1 MSAKTTDRPS
11 RVAGGVLIAGS
22 LLLGCDGRDQ
32 AARSRLNACV
42 VSTVVTVPY
51 RFSLCQLKNED
62 ENRVGVYR
70 VGDPFMG
77 YRIRAIASGRVL
89 LGDPEHPESVRSCDN
104 EPTPATYRPVSDGPL
119 PVLDATSP
127 QG

>member
-1 MSAKTTDRPS
+1 MSGTTTDRSS
-11 RVAGGVLIAGS
+11 RVVAGVLIAGCV
-22 LLLGCDGRDQ
+22 LLGCDGRDQ
-32 AARSRLNACV
+32 AARSRLHACV

-51 RFSLCQLKNED
+51 RFSICQLKNND

-70 VGDPFMG
+70 IGDSFMG
-77 YRIRAIASGRVL
+77 SRIRAIASGRVL
-89 LGDPEHPESVRSCDN
+89 VGDSEHPESVGSCDH
-104 EPTPATYRPVSDGPL
+104 EPSPAMYRPVSDGPL

>member
-11 RVAGGVLIAGS
+11 RVGAGVLIAVCV
-22 LLLGCDGRDQ
+22 LLGCDRRDQ
-32 AARSRLNACV
+32 VARSRLNACV
-42 VSTVVTVPY
+42 ISTAVTVPY
-51 RFSLCQLKNED
+51 RFSVCQLKNKD

-77 YRIRAIASGRVL
+77 SRIRAIASGRVL
-89 LGDPEHPESVRSCDN
+89 VGDSEHPESVRSCDN
-104 EPTPATYRPVSDGPL
+104 EPSPATYRPVSDGPL